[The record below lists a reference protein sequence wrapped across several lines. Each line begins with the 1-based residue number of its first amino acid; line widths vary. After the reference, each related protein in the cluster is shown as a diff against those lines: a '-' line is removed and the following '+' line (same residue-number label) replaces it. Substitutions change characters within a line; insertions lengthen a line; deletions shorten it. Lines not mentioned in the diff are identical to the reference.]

1 MRRFSLV
8 IVMSAVA
15 GAAWLSVKSEE
26 RSGGEK
32 RQPSAGSPA
41 KKAGGATQAESG
53 KDEAARDDRSAD
65 EETDEVVKVIVSGK
79 VVALGEALKQRGIK
93 SYAEEIKGQVVLVT
107 RTGEI
112 VPIVPDWRGR
122 AFYQDERLRNR
133 PVDLVVNR
141 RKGVPWVQV
150 LSIFTFDEKGV
161 RNITDYWCDICAIP
175 MYEIKDCECCQGP
188 TRLRFRPQEL
198 PKDLARPDASAGEK
212 SKTVKDN

>member
-8 IVMSAVA
+8 IVMAVVASAT
-15 GAAWLSVKSEE
+15 WLSVQSDERAGTAKPQATGGSESKPAEGQNGDAAKSSRKGAEE
-26 RSGGEK
+26 GDE
-32 RQPSAGSPA
+32 PI
-41 KKAGGATQAESG
+41 KA
-53 KDEAARDDRSAD
+53 
-65 EETDEVVKVIVSGK
+65 IISGK
-79 VVALGEALKQRGIK
+79 VVALGEALQQRGIK
-93 SYAEEIKGQVVLVT
+93 SYTEEIKGQVVLVT
-107 RTGEI
+107 RAGEI

-150 LSIFTFDEKGV
+150 MSIYTFDEQGV

-198 PKDLARPDASAGEK
+198 PKDIPQTDAPAPSGARGE
-212 SKTVKDN
+212 